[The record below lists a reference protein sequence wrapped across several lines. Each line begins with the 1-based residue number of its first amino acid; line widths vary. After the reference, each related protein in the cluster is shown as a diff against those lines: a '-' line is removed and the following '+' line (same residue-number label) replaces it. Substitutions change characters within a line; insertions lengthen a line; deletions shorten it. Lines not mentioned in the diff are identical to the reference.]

1 MSLSKV
7 KVLDKEF
14 EIYISRQKIEES
26 VKRVAD
32 QMNAEIVDEK
42 PLFIVVLNG
51 AFMFA
56 SDLIKQIDFEC
67 EISFVKLSSY
77 VGTQSTHAVKSLIGL
92 NENLKGRNLIIVEDI
107 IDTGITMEHIL
118 EQLDALKPASVR
130 IATMLFKP
138 KAFTKNFTIDYV
150 GLEIGNDF
158 IIGYGL
164 DYDGFA
170 RNLPDIYKIT

>member
-1 MSLSKV
+1 MNLNKV
-7 KVLDKEF
+7 KVIDKEF
-14 EIYISRQKIEES
+14 EIYINRSEIEAAVEN
-26 VKRVAD
+26 VANK
-32 QMNAEIVDEK
+32 MNEQLAGQN

-56 SDLIKQIDFEC
+56 SDLIKQLKFDC

-77 VGTQSTHAVKSLIGL
+77 IGTQSTHAVKNLIGL
-92 NENLKGRNLIIVEDI
+92 NENIAGRNLVIVEDI

-118 EQLDALKPASVR
+118 DQLEALNPASIR
-130 IATMLFKP
+130 IATMLYKP
-138 KAFTKNFTIDYV
+138 KAFTKNFEIDYV
-150 GLEIGNDF
+150 GIEIGNDF

-170 RNLPDIYKIT
+170 RNLPDIYKII